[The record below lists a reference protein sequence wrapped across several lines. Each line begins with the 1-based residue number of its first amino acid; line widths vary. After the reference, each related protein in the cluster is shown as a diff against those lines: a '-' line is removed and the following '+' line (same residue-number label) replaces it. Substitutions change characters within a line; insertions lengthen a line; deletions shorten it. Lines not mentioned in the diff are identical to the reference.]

1 MKTASI
7 AITFVWVGLLLGLAF
22 IETPLKFQAP
32 GITKALALGIGKLV
46 FATLNKIEWGMLITL
61 VAVLWRLKSTNL
73 STKISAKLP
82 GALLGLLIAIVAV
95 QTFYLLPILNDRVTQ
110 IQNGIEPPASSTH
123 VVYVVADVVKL
134 IALIALGIAFSRMKV
149 SAKGE
154 AELAS

>member
-46 FATLNKIEWGMLITL
+46 FATLNKIEWAMLITL
-61 VAVLWRLKSTNL
+61 AVLLWRLKP
-73 STKISAKLP
+73 TKWP
-82 GALLGLLIAIVAV
+82 GMMLGLLFAIVLV
-95 QTFYLLPILNDRVTQ
+95 QTAYLLPILNEQITQ

-123 VVYVVADVVKL
+123 VVYVVVEVVKL
-134 IALIALGIAFSRMKV
+134 ITLIALGIAFSRMRV
-149 SAKGE
+149 LGKGD
-154 AELAS
+154 AQTASHDDR